1 MEARNVTRKYEYKSD
16 RMQAEINLLKQ
27 EVSELEHTLARREG
41 ESFVMSLM
49 WFFIGSALTAA
60 LLSLWCTY
68 A

>member
-1 MEARNVTRKYEYKSD
+1 MIRKHEYKYD
-16 RMQAEINLLKQ
+16 RMQDEINLLKQ

-41 ESFVMSLM
+41 ESFIMSLM

-60 LLSLWCTY
+60 LLSLWCTN